1 MKVTSVVVASIDR
14 DGSAYVGEQIGR
26 NHAVEHNS
34 WWHLCPAGSFLYPVN
49 GRKCPKL
56 VNYLKKKRKADYIK
70 NNDKYA
76 KTPRLLLP
84 YYFKGMHKMKE
95 YLKEQWR
102 VFLNCEVKVLYACH
116 STTGMQTSSIYFA
129 QAVSLGL
136 MTTLTS
142 LNTEYFWN
150 AKENSWCVL
159 L

>member
-1 MKVTSVVVASIDR
+1 MKD
-14 DGSAYVGEQIGR
+14 D
-26 NHAVEHNS
+26 
-34 WWHLCPAGSFLYPVN
+34 
-49 GRKCPKL
+49 
-56 VNYLKKKRKADYIK
+56 
-70 NNDKYA
+70 
-76 KTPRLLLP
+76 
-84 YYFKGMHKMKE
+84 
-95 YLKEQWR
+95 LKEQWR
-102 VFLNCEVKVLYACH
+102 VFLNCEVKVFYACH